1 MHRSSVVFASI
12 VLGSA
17 LAAGQ
22 ISAPSSVPQQT
33 SPQNAQMAPMAY
45 SNSQSLDQLLQTAQS
60 TVLNLQKVRI
70 DKWKTDD
77 RYKDQARG
85 NSESL
90 QRNLTAALP
99 TLVQQVRV
107 NPNSLAASVKL
118 YRNLNALYDVLE
130 SFTES
135 TGAFGSKEDYNA
147 LARDTGNLENV
158 RRNIADQLEQQAAA
172 LDGQVSRLTAQVQS
186 QQQQAA
192 TAPVPTHVVV
202 DDNAAVSKKPATKKK
217 PVPKPAPKP
226 AATPQAQ

>member
-1 MHRSSVVFASI
+1 MHKSIVLFASV

-17 LAAGQ
+17 VGAAQ

-45 SNSQSLDQLLQTAQS
+45 SNSQSLDQLLQTAQT
-60 TVLNLQKVRI
+60 TVLDLQKVRV

-99 TLVQQVRV
+99 TLVEQVRS
-107 NPNSLAASVKL
+107 NPNSLAAAVKL
-118 YRNLNALYDVLE
+118 YRNLNAVYDVLE

-135 TGAFGSKEDYNA
+135 AGAFGSKEDYNA
-147 LARDTGNLENV
+147 LGRDTGNLENV

-172 LDGQVSRLTAQVQS
+172 LDSQLSRLVAQVQS

-192 TAPVPTHVVV
+192 AAPVPKHVVV
-202 DDNAAVSKKPATKKK
+202 DDNATAAAKKPAAKKK
-217 PVPKPAPKP
+217 PVPKPAS
-226 AATPQAQ
+226 TPQTQ